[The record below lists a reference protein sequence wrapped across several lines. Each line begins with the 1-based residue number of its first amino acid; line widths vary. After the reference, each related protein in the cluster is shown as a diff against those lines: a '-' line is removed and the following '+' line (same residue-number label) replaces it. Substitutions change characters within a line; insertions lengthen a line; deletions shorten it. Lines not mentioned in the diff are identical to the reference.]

1 MVLGFHFNAMQ
12 TLTRDP
18 ILTTLESPLLN
29 LLEVEAYLYKIYD
42 EKEIDVLVW
51 LLENSPAL
59 ESMEV
64 VVSRPP
70 PREVGS
76 DEKYIQLSQRIHD
89 SKFKRLPAPRVSV
102 SEM

>member
-1 MVLGFHFNAMQ
+1 MQ

-70 PREVGS
+70 PREAGS
-76 DEKYIQLSQRIHD
+76 DEKYIQL
-89 SKFKRLPAPRVSV
+89 
-102 SEM
+102 